1 MKVKK
6 RSGSFE
12 DVSFD
17 KIIERL
23 QKLSENYKN
32 IDVGLIA
39 QKVVARMSNGMSTRD
54 LDELSSQLCVEM
66 ITTHPEYGELGR
78 DISINN
84 HHKNTT
90 DSFYQTCLVL
100 LNNNDK
106 VGNHAPLINNCL
118 WKLVNDHK
126 EVIEDMIDY
135 TKDYLISYFGF
146 KTLCKSYMLRVDGEV
161 VERPQHLFMRVS
173 LAIHGD
179 DMTKVKET
187 YEEMS
192 NLNII
197 HATPTLFNAG
207 TRYQQMSSCF
217 LMTTPDSVDGIFDTI
232 KDMANIS
239 KWAGGLGKSIS
250 DIRAQGSYIRKTG
263 GRSDGVVPLLRTEN
277 MLMRYINQ
285 SGRRLGSCAEYIEPW
300 HADIFSFLDAKKN
313 HGNEEERARDLFYGL
328 WIPDLFMKCV
338 EEGKSWY
345 LMCPDEC
352 PGLTDTYGEAFENKY
367 NQYVKMGNFRQV
379 VQARDLFR
387 EITNSQRETGTP
399 YMLYKDAC
407 NRKSNQKNLGTI
419 KCSNLC
425 TEIIEYSDDK
435 EHAVCNLGSIAL
447 SKCIKLDYKYD
458 SDVSIEFY
466 TIDKCNWCKLAKNLL
481 IKNGIPFIQT
491 DCTDWDKILIDNLKQ
506 LHGLNTFPM
515 IQLSKDKKVLSYT
528 ELKKKLQPSFDFEK
542 LEKLVRILTRN
553 LNKIID
559 KNFYPTD
566 KTKLSNKKHRPVGIG
581 VQGLADAFIQ
591 MGFAFD
597 SVDAK
602 ELNKKIFECIYYAS
616 LDESCNEA
624 IIFNNQLEKLRKSQY
639 SSCVNYDNDDIT
651 GKIVDYYNQSVPKDF
666 TDLFYS
672 INPTKQEFYSDNGSY
687 SSFKDSPISE
697 GLFQFDLWETEG
709 RRDYTLT
716 YEWDA
721 LRKRIGKVGIRNS
734 LLVAPMPTAS
744 TSQILGNN
752 ECIEP
757 YTSNLYTR
765 RTLSGEFTIVNEWL
779 MDDLIRMGLWDDEMK
794 QKLLYYR
801 GSVQKISGIPQ
812 ETKDLYKTAWELKQ
826 KVIADLSIDRG
837 YFVDQSQSLN
847 VFFED
852 PTHEK
857 LLKYH
862 IYTWKK
868 GLKTGS
874 YYIRSKPA
882 VNSQQF
888 TLDPSMKSKI
898 EKEENDNYEVC
909 EMCSA

>member
-1 MKVKK
+1 MRVKK
-6 RSGSFE
+6 RSGSYE

-23 QKLSENYKN
+23 QKLSENFKHV
-32 IDVGLIA
+32 DCGLIA
-39 QKVVARMSNGMSTRD
+39 QKVVSRMSDGMSTIE
-54 LDELSSQLCVEM
+54 LDELSSQLCTEM
-66 ITTHPEYGELGR
+66 ITTHPEYGKLGG

-84 HHKNTT
+84 HHKNTKE
-90 DSFYQTCLVL
+90 SFYETCLVL
-100 LNNNDK
+100 LNNTDK
-106 VGNHAPLINNCL
+106 IGNHTPIINTNIWTIINNY
-118 WKLVNDHK
+118 K
-126 EVIEDMIDY
+126 EVIENMIDY
-135 TKDYLISYFGF
+135 KRDYLLTYFGF
-146 KTLCKSYMLRVDGEV
+146 KTLCKSYLLKVNGEI

-173 LAIHGD
+173 IAIHGE
-179 DMTKVKET
+179 DMERVKET
-187 YEEMS
+187 YDGMS
-192 NLNII
+192 QLDFI

-207 TRYQQMSSCF
+207 TRYPQLSSCF
-217 LMTTPDSVDGIFDTI
+217 LLTTPDSVDGIFDTI

-239 KWAGGLGKSIS
+239 KWAGGIGKSIS
-250 DIRAQGSYIRKTG
+250 DIRAKGSYIRKTG
-263 GRSDGVVPLLRTEN
+263 GNSHGIIPLLGTEN
-277 MLMRYINQ
+277 KLMRYINQ

-300 HADIFSFLDAKKN
+300 HADIFSFLNAKKN

-338 EEGKSWY
+338 EEDKDWY

-352 PGLTDTYGEAFENKY
+352 QGLTTLYGNDFEILY
-367 NQYVKMGNFRQV
+367 NGYVKEGRYRKKLS
-379 VQARDLFR
+379 ARDLFR

-425 TEIIEYSDDK
+425 TEIVEYSDDK
-435 EHAVCNLGSIAL
+435 EHAVCNLASIAL
-447 SKCIKLDYKYD
+447 SKCVKVGYKYE
-458 SDVSIEFY
+458 SHVPIVFY
-466 TIDKCNWCKLAKNLL
+466 TISGCNWCKLAKNVL
-481 IKNGIPFIQT
+481 IKNDIPFTQT
-491 DCTDWDKILIDNLKQ
+491 DCSNWEKDSIDELKEEMKSK
-506 LHGLNTFPM
+506 TFPM
-515 IQLSKDKKVLSYT
+515 IRFPDEKNTLGYT
-528 ELKKKLQPSFDFEK
+528 ELKNRLQLQFDHTK
-542 LEKLVRILTRN
+542 LENITRILTRN

-559 KNFYPTD
+559 KNFYPTS
-566 KTKLSNKKHRPVGIG
+566 KTELSNKKHRPIGIG
-581 VQGLADAFIQ
+581 VQGLADVFIQ
-591 MGFAFD
+591 LGYPFD
-597 SVDAK
+597 SDEAR
-602 ELNKKIFECIYYAS
+602 ELNKRIFEVIYYSS

-624 IIFNNQLEKLRKSQY
+624 VRFNHKLEKLRNSHYNKFIH
-639 SSCVNYDNDDIT
+639 YDNEVS
-651 GKIVDYYNQSVPKDF
+651 GKLVYTHQESPSQEYS
-666 TDLFYS
+666 DLFYS
-672 INPTKQEFYSDNGSY
+672 TNPTRDELNSHIGSY
-687 SSFKDSPISE
+687 SSYNNSPMCQ
-697 GLFQFDLWETEG
+697 GLFQFDLWEIEENKT
-709 RRDYTLT
+709 DYNLNCD
-716 YEWDA
+716 WDS
-721 LRKRIGKVGIRNS
+721 LRNKINDHGIRNS

-765 RTLSGEFTIVNEWL
+765 RTLSGEFTIVNKWL
-779 MDDLIRMGLWDDEMK
+779 LDDLLRMGLWGEGMK

-801 GSVQKISGIPQ
+801 GSIQKIGGIPQ

-826 KVIADLSIDRG
+826 KVIADLAVDRS
-837 YFVDQSQSLN
+837 YFIDQSQSLN

-857 LLKYH
+857 LIKYH

-888 TLDPSMKSKI
+888 TIDPNMKERI
-898 EKEENDNYEVC
+898 LEEEMYNYQPC